1 MAAKK
6 KVNGKTSK
14 SPLDHALE
22 IARKA
27 KADAVNIPKKPVA
40 VKGKKTVPAA
50 LDWGKGIPE
59 DKLAYLNDEEMA
71 LLQAHRMFK
80 GKRSYKGVP
89 AFPDPKDTA
98 AGEAG
103 VSSGTVSGTTM
114 GGGGSDSGNGGLGQ
128 GGQGSG
134 SSDSSSSGTST
145 GTSSGTSSSS
155 STTSSAAPA
164 SSSTTSPG
172 TEDDDTSAAAP
183 TTPDTGGTDTGGGSA
198 TAPSAPAPTAPSAPA
213 PSTTY
218 SSPVTSAPSSVSTE
232 GTLDRLSSGT
242 SIIGNPSMEKDQSR
256 VPSSSVD
263 YSQTPVSNPNAGLG
277 ALPAQPGNPSGV
289 APSTTKYQDRL
300 PSDDTSVA
308 TYSRLGT
315 QPPSSPISVSQ
326 DAVDYR
332 ISPPQYGAE
341 NLGKPYG
348 DAVPSIPGGVSSPV
362 YSGLPNETVIGKNA
376 GAYDPLGSVA
386 APTAPPQPYAPSD
399 MRSPTRSISPL
410 SGPNQGLGYSPAEPS
425 EYSSIPSVGMSY
437 APPITAPQYTTIQS
451 GPYVSQVQVDPTAST
466 QTLGDTV
473 TNALSSAYD
482 YVGSLFPQGSVPP
495 ANYPGMSY
503 GNPAAPGSPG
513 TLSGSMSYES
523 PTYDMTYGPQLP
535 QNIAPAEGVQA
546 APPAMT
552 VPGATF
558 ENPAI
563 PGTPGAPDLS
573 GFTYYQPPR
582 YDPSYGPQLPVKSIT
597 DRISPYDP
605 SYGPQLGAKL
615 TYDRVSPEQRT
626 FPGAVSPGGFTTPDM
641 SISSGP
647 LIQQPTA
654 YEATALPQA
663 AVGPTMPTAYG
674 PMVSTAD
681 DPYNERYARAATY
694 LGQVPETSIPESI
707 PPATGEESIGGET
720 ISETPEDIAPATPA
734 AVPPAA
740 PAAPATSVT
749 APEEYVDVAPYD
761 PYAPPTDQYVAPVDP
776 YTLGDLAQP
785 TNWTDAQRQ
794 AYMNSYA
801 STDDRE
807 PIRYNESGFVRRD
820 NGGGDGFRRRGRFGR
835 NPYRG
840 NEREFIPY
848 DYLSTD
854 YATLPPPPNP
864 NITTYNDYSYYPYK
878 SGGKVGDSVDAALR
892 LARQSV
898 VNRNKTR

>member
-1 MAAKK
+1 MAASK
-6 KVNGKTSK
+6 KVNTRK
-14 SPLDHALE
+14 SLVDHALE
-22 IARKA
+22 VARKA
-27 KADAVNIPKKPVA
+27 RANAVNIPKKPVA

-103 VSSGTVSGTTM
+103 VTSGTTSSTTM

-183 TTPDTGGTDTGGGSA
+183 TTPDTGGSDTGGSSA
-198 TAPSAPAPTAPSAPA
+198 TAPSAPAPTTTAPA

-242 SIIGNPSMEKDQSR
+242 SIISNPSMEKDQSR

-277 ALPAQPGNPSGV
+277 ALPAQPGSPSGV

-315 QPPSSPISVSQ
+315 QPPSSPISASQ
-326 DAVDYR
+326 EAVDYR
-332 ISPPQYGAE
+332 INAPQYGSE
-341 NLGKPYG
+341 SIGKPYG
-348 DAVPSIPGGVSSPV
+348 DAVPGIPGGVSSPV
-362 YSGLPNETVIGKNA
+362 YSGSPNETVIGKNA

-386 APTAPPQPYAPSD
+386 APTAPPQPYTPSD

-482 YVGSLFPQGSVPP
+482 YVGSLFPQGNVPP

-503 GNPAAPGSPG
+503 DNPAALGAPG
-513 TLSGSMSYES
+513 TLSGNMSYKS
-523 PTYDMTYGPQLP
+523 PTYDMTYGPQRP
-535 QNIAPAEGVQA
+535 QNVAPAESVPA
-546 APPAMT
+546 APPAMN
-552 VPGATF
+552 VPGLTF
-558 ENPAI
+558 EKPAI
-563 PGTPGAPDLS
+563 SGTLGAPDLS

-597 DRISPYDP
+597 D
-605 SYGPQLGAKL
+605 QLGTKL
-615 TYDRVSPEQRT
+615 IYDRVSPEQRI
-626 FPGAVSPGGFTTPDM
+626 FPGVISPGGFTTPDM

-647 LIQQPTA
+647 SIQQPTA
-654 YEATALPQA
+654 YEATAL
-663 AVGPTMPTAYG
+663 
-674 PMVSTAD
+674 
-681 DPYNERYARAATY
+681 
-694 LGQVPETSIPESI
+694 

-720 ISETPEDIAPATPA
+720 ISETPEDVA
-734 AVPPAA
+734 PAA
-740 PAAPATSVT
+740 PAAVRTAAPVAPATSVT
-749 APEEYVDVAPYD
+749 APEEDVDVAPYD
-761 PYAPPTDQYVAPVDP
+761 PYAQPTDQYVAPVDP

-794 AYMNSYA
+794 AYMDSYA
-801 STDDRE
+801 STSNRE
-807 PIRYNESGFVRRD
+807 PYVPSGGRIIRSNNDGGF
-820 NGGGDGFRRRGRFGR
+820 NRRGRFGR
-835 NPYRG
+835 NRYRG
-840 NEREFIPY
+840 EEREFIPY

-864 NITTYNDYSYYPYK
+864 NITTYNDYSYYPYNT
-878 SGGKVGDSVDAALR
+878 GGKVGDSVDAALR

>member
-6 KVNGKTSK
+6 KVNGKSSK

-103 VSSGTVSGTTM
+103 VTSGTTSSTTM

-164 SSSTTSPG
+164 SSSTTAPG

-183 TTPDTGGTDTGGGSA
+183 TTPDTGGTDTGGSSA
-198 TAPSAPAPTAPSAPA
+198 TAPSAPAPTTTAPA

-242 SIIGNPSMEKDQSR
+242 SIISNPSMEKDQSR

-277 ALPAQPGNPSGV
+277 ALPAQPGSPSGV

-315 QPPSSPISVSQ
+315 QPPSSPISASQ
-326 DAVDYR
+326 EAVDYR
-332 ISPPQYGAE
+332 INAPQYGSE
-341 NLGKPYG
+341 SIGKPYG
-348 DAVPSIPGGVSSPV
+348 DAVPGIPGGVSSPV
-362 YSGLPNETVIGKNA
+362 YSGSPNETVIGKNA

-386 APTAPPQPYAPSD
+386 APTAPPQPYTPSD

-482 YVGSLFPQGSVPP
+482 YVGSLFPQGNVPP

-503 GNPAAPGSPG
+503 GNPAALGAPG

-523 PTYDMTYGPQLP
+523 PTYDMTYGPQRP
-535 QNIAPAEGVQA
+535 QNVAPAESVPA
-546 APPAMT
+546 APPAMN
-552 VPGATF
+552 VPGLTF
-558 ENPAI
+558 EKPAI
-563 PGTPGAPDLS
+563 PGTLGAPDLS

-597 DRISPYDP
+597 D
-605 SYGPQLGAKL
+605 QLGTKL
-615 TYDRVSPEQRT
+615 IYDRVSPEQRT

-641 SISSGP
+641 SIASSP
-647 LIQQPTA
+647 SIQQPTS

-663 AVGPTMPTAYG
+663 AVGPTMPTVNPFARYSSEG
-674 PMVSTAD
+674 LPPGYAD
-681 DPYNERYARAATY
+681 TY
-694 LGQVPETSIPESI
+694 LNEGTPEPVRTRGIPAVNESL

-720 ISETPEDIAPATPA
+720 ISETPEDVA
-734 AVPPAA
+734 PAA
-740 PAAPATSVT
+740 PAAVAPSAPVAPATSVT
-749 APEEYVDVAPYD
+749 APEEDVDVAPYD
-761 PYAPPTDQYVAPVDP
+761 PYAQPTDQYVAPVDP

-807 PIRYNESGFVRRD
+807 PIRYNGSGFVRRD
-820 NGGGDGFRRRGRFGR
+820 NSGGDGFRRRGRFGR